1 MNDSQNRAAS
11 LTKSAPRSSIA
22 ESHDVAL
29 LKAEQQPFALLED
42 DKHRIAAMA
51 GATIAFS
58 RADEATQA
66 LVEAALLPKGSK
78 PPAWLDET
86 GMKFI
91 GILKEFADEWIKAQR
106 TARAKKKKDQ
116 AKTRLN
122 LRLVPGGV
130 Q

>member
-1 MNDSQNRAAS
+1 MNDSQNSAAS
-11 LTKSAPRSSIA
+11 LTKNAPRSSI
-22 ESHDVAL
+22 EEGPDVAL

-42 DKHRIAAMA
+42 SKHRIAAMA

-66 LVEAALLPKGSK
+66 LVEAVLLPKGSM
-78 PPAWLDET
+78 PPKWLDKT

-106 TARAKKKKDQ
+106 KDRAKKKKDQ
-116 AKTRLN
+116 ARTRLN
-122 LRLVPGGV
+122 LRLVHGGV

>member
-1 MNDSQNRAAS
+1 MNAANPAA
-11 LTKSAPRSSIA
+11 TKSP
-22 ESHDVAL
+22 EVAM
-29 LKAEQQPFALLED
+29 LKAEQQPFALIED
-42 DKHRIAAMA
+42 AERRISAMA

-66 LVEAALLPKGSK
+66 LVEAVLLPKGSK

-106 TARAKKKKDQ
+106 KERAKKKNDQ
-116 AKTRLN
+116 ARARLN
-122 LRLVPGGV
+122 LRLVQGGV
-130 Q
+130 A